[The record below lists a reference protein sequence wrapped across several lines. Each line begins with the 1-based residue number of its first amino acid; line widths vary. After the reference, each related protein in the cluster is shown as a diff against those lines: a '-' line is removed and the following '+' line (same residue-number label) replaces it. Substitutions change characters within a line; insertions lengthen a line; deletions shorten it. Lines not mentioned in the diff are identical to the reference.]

1 MATLTLQEINLTGV
15 DTTLAAATNT
25 GDQFANADERVQ
37 FRVVNAAGVTR
48 VVTIVAQVAC
58 NHGTVHSITLST
70 ENGEDFTIGPF
81 DRERFNDSNGMIQVT
96 YSSEVGLTVAA
107 LNLDVPPKR

>member
-1 MATLTLQEINLTGV
+1 MATLTLQEINLDGV
-15 DTTLAAATNT
+15 DTTLAAATIS

-48 VVTIVAQVAC
+48 TVTLVAQVAC
-58 NHGTVHSITLST
+58 NHGTVHSIVLAT
-70 ENGEDFTIGPF
+70 ENGEDITIGPF